1 MTINKVNEG
10 FICQGDWQLKNYFSL
25 KGLKLILILLIKKKK
40 VTFLSNKVQNLSSI
54 QNTKLE

>member
-40 VTFLSNKVQNLSSI
+40 K
-54 QNTKLE
+54 